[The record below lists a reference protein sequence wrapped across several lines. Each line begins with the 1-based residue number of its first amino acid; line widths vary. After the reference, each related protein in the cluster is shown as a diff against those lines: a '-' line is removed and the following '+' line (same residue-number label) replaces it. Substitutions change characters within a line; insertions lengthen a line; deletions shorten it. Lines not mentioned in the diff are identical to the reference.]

1 MPEQTEPTEP
11 TEQAPS
17 PDPAGRPTPAERPT
31 PGERPTPAASE
42 EAGDAVVL
50 VEGVARVRRAP
61 RYRAFAL
68 AGALGAVVLGVLV
81 TLVVA
86 LATGRDADLGWALL
100 AVVIGLGLAGALVG
114 AVAAVLLDR
123 RT

>member
-17 PDPAGRPTPAERPT
+17 PDPAGRPT